1 VIAGRRRGRP
11 WLARRGALPAV
22 AAVAL
27 AGCWG
32 DRVPS
37 LDRIGAQPTGSGEV
51 TILVH
56 PCPDEA
62 VERVELQRT
71 DDDGAEILGL
81 LWSVEAEAAGGS
93 VAAFTVGRT
102 PAGFRQ
108 VVALDGPLQ
117 PGDHVQAV
125 VTSTRRGPIP
135 MSFAVAD
142 LRSDEVLVRPTSRSH
157 ADFDARAAAA
167 CPA

>member
-1 VIAGRRRGRP
+1 M
-11 WLARRGALPAV
+11 
-22 AAVAL
+22 
-27 AGCWG
+27 
-32 DRVPS
+32 
-37 LDRIGAQPTGSGEV
+37 

-125 VTSTRRGPIP
+125 VTSTRRGTIP

-142 LRSDEVLVRPTSRSH
+142 LRSDEVLVRRTSRSR